1 VAFVNTLLHEMA
13 RRIPKAELHVHLEGA
28 IRPATLLQLARRN
41 GVTLPAQDE
50 AGLRDFYRFRDFEH
64 FILVYSTVMSCLRTP
79 EDYHLIAYEFGGDC
93 ARQNVR
99 YAEVTFTI
107 LSDVALTGLP
117 WQMILAGLNAGR
129 SQARAEFGVDW
140 RWVFDINR
148 NRPETQDEVVEIAL
162 AARDDGVVALGLG
175 GSEGGFP
182 PELFVRAF
190 ERARQAGL
198 PRVPHSGE
206 MAGAESIWIAVRQLH
221 PDRLGHGVR
230 SVQDPA
236 LVEYLRQQHIPLEV
250 CPTSTAW
257 PK

>member
-1 VAFVNTLLHEMA
+1 MNTLLHEMA

-64 FILVYSTVMSCLRTP
+64 FVQVYTTVIGCLRAP
-79 EDYHLIAYEFGGDC
+79 QDYSLIAYEFGSDC
-93 ARQNVR
+93 ARQNTR

-117 WQMILAGLNAGR
+117 WRTILAGLNAGR

-140 RWVFDINR
+140 RWVLDINR

-175 GSEGGFP
+175 GSEANFP
-182 PELFVRAF
+182 PELFERAF
-190 ERARQAGL
+190 EWARRAGL

-206 MAGAESIWIAVRQLH
+206 MSGAESIWIALRQLR
-221 PDRLGHGVR
+221 PDRLGAWRSQRRGPGVGG
-230 SVQDPA
+230 A
-236 LVEYLRQQHIPLEV
+236 F
-250 CPTSTAW
+250 
-257 PK
+257 